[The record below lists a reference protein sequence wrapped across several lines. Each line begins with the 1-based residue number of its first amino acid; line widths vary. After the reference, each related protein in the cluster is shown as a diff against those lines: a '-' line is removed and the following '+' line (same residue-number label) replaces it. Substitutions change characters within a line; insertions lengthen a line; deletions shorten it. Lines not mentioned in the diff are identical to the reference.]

1 VSAPSRIGFRLLR
14 AEQWVK
20 NAFVFCG
27 VLFSGRF
34 TDPRSLLAA
43 GLTFVA
49 FCLVASAVYI
59 DNDIADREAD
69 RLHPL
74 KARRPVASGQIAVGT
89 ARVFSALLLAAGI
102 AIAFAM
108 GQRVGALVVLY
119 AVLSAAYSRWLK
131 HVVVLD
137 VMAIAAGF
145 VLRVVAGCAVIEI
158 VRGYGRAAGW

>member
-1 VSAPSRIGFRLLR
+1 
-14 AEQWVK
+14 
-20 NAFVFCG
+20 
-27 VLFSGRF
+27 
-34 TDPRSLLAA
+34 
-43 GLTFVA
+43 
-49 FCLVASAVYI
+49 
-59 DNDIADREAD
+59 
-69 RLHPL
+69 
-74 KARRPVASGQIAVGT
+74 VASGQIAVGT
-89 ARVFSALLLAAGI
+89 ARVFSALLAAGI